1 MTMLIIQLIQ
11 IILRFAELLVGERCS
26 KEILNPRQQI
36 CQAIAFTK
44 RTLQHAYLFNYNILI
59 NNPR

>member
-36 CQAIAFTK
+36 CQAMTFTK
-44 RTLQHAYLFNYNILI
+44 RTLQHAYLFI
-59 NNPR
+59 